1 MADWRGAE
9 IRHQTHDG
17 RKITIKITRDRT
29 NALIAEGWVDDIQSP
44 GNPGGVDH
52 GHIWNLNSG
61 DFHYH
66 GLRLARS
73 DLFPGVRD
81 DEKSGDRSA
90 LAARDRLH
98 SDLISQARVLA
109 SGRVDGRAIASA
121 KSLQAKFNAAG
132 RASPANYQAFR
143 GAMDAIFERAREA
156 AESRKREWA
165 ANRTAKEALVRDAE
179 SIASSSDLRAAGDRM
194 KALGDRWK
202 AIGPCEKADNDRL
215 WARFN
220 AARTKLRD
228 RRLGEWTANRT
239 LKEALVRDAESIA
252 SSSDLRAAG
261 DRMKVLGDRWKAIGP
276 CEKADNDRLWAR
288 FNAARTKLRDRKQ
301 REFDERKRQWAAN
314 KAAKE
319 RLVSRMDGLAS
330 SSDYRAAKDE
340 ARVLLQ
346 EWKQVG
352 PCEKADN
359 DHLWSRFKAA
369 QDRLYEAAKRDGD
382 RRRSEARE
390 RAQQR
395 VWQLEEQLRNCEAS
409 IIRANESYSRALSAR
424 SPSMRNPNFYS
435 IVSSQQMRQSQAR
448 DRIVQ
453 LGQRKDQM
461 LNRLMEA
468 RSRLNSF

>member
-52 GHIWNLNSG
+52 GHIWNLTSG

-73 DLFPGVRD
+73 DLFPSVRD

-109 SGRVDGRAIASA
+109 SGRVDGSAIASA

-202 AIGPCEKADNDRL
+202 AIGPCEKAH
-215 WARFN
+215 
-220 AARTKLRD
+220 
-228 RRLGEWTANRT
+228 
-239 LKEALVRDAESIA
+239 
-252 SSSDLRAAG
+252 
-261 DRMKVLGDRWKAIGP
+261 
-276 CEKADNDRLWAR
+276 NDRLWAR

-301 REFDERKRQWAAN
+301 HEFDERKRQWAAN
-314 KAAKE
+314 KAAKG

-359 DHLWSRFKAA
+359 DHLWSRFKGA

-453 LGQRKDQM
+453 LGQRKDQIV
-461 LNRLMEA
+461 NRLMEA